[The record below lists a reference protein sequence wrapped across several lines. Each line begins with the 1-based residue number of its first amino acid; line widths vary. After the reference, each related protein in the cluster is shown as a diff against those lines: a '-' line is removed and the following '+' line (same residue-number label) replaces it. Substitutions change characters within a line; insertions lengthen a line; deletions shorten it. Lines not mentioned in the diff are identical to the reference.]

1 MIGALVLA
9 LEWDGVRA
17 YELLQVKGRLNMLD
31 FRMLA
36 YRMAILH
43 FRSTIEPVLSCP
55 TTHLQAGLRSR
66 NSDNRRRSRVKR
78 ITFLA

>member
-31 FRMLA
+31 FRMW
-36 YRMAILH
+36 
-43 FRSTIEPVLSCP
+43 IENLWRKIEYG
-55 TTHLQAGLRSR
+55 A
-66 NSDNRRRSRVKR
+66 DNRSG
-78 ITFLA
+78 